1 MRPAKTS
8 PRPTPPSGGSAKPQS
23 EQQRTRLR
31 WAALGLVL
39 ALALAY
45 ANSLSTPFVFDDL
58 EGVVGNTSIRDPS
71 HWSDVLWAPANATGA
86 TGRPLVNLSLALNYA
101 LGGLDV
107 RGYHVFNLLLHA
119 ASALLLLGLVRCTL
133 LLPALAARFSA
144 VALPAGLS
152 VALLWGLHPLLT
164 ESVTC
169 VIQRTELLG
178 GFFYLLTLYAF
189 VRSASGDASPRWRI
203 ASVAACLLGMAAK
216 ETMATAPLIVFFFD
230 RTFVAGSFAGAWRE
244 RRGYYLA
251 LAATWLP
258 LLALVI
264 AAKNRSGIVGFD
276 LGVSP
281 YAYALTQ
288 CKALLLYLKLSFW
301 PHPLVVDYG
310 ADLVPGLGAV
320 WWQALVLIALVGGTL
335 IALWRKPWLGFLG
348 LVFFVIIAPSSS
360 ILPLTTQTISE
371 HRMYLSLA
379 AVVIPVVMWIFHRLG
394 PRGLTVTLLL
404 ALVLGVAT
412 FARNQDYRTPLN
424 LWRVTV
430 RDYPDNARARTNYGN
445 YLAQDGQLT
454 EAVAQFQASLR
465 LKANDPDAAFNLGN
479 ALTSLGDFTGAA
491 EAYGRALK
499 INPNHAMAHYGL
511 ANCLARLGR
520 MDDAVAHFARA
531 SQLRPSDV
539 NVLHAYASALAY
551 ANRGDEAL
559 GVYAEALKLTPQDPA
574 LYGERGAVLA
584 GLRRWDEALSDLRE
598 AARLA
603 PEDAHA
609 RFNLG
614 RLLLDQQRWPEAAE
628 TFAAMIRL
636 QPQEA
641 AAYNGLGRALSG
653 QERWDEAIA
662 QFQQACRL
670 QPQWPE
676 PQRNLERA
684 EFKRSLRPAR
694 P

>member
-1 MRPAKTS
+1 MEPTAK
-8 PRPTPPSGGSAKPQS
+8 
-23 EQQRTRLR
+23 QQRVRLR
-31 WAALGLVL
+31 WSAVGLVL
-39 ALALAY
+39 ALGLAY

-58 EGVVGNTSIRDPS
+58 EGVVDNASIRDLS
-71 HWSDVLWAPANATGA
+71 HWGDMLWAPANATGA

-119 ASALLLLGLVRCTL
+119 ASALLLLGIVRRTL
-133 LLPALAARFSA
+133 QLPALAARFSQ

-178 GFFYLLTLYAF
+178 GLFYLLTLYAF
-189 VRSASGDASPRWRI
+189 VRSASGDSTLRWRI
-203 ASVAACLLGMAAK
+203 ASAVACLLGMAAK

-230 RTFVAGSFAGAWRE
+230 RTFVAGSFVTAWRE

-288 CKALLLYLKLSFW
+288 CKALLLYLKLSLW

-310 ADLVPGLGAV
+310 ADLVPGLAAV
-320 WWQALVLIALVGGTL
+320 WWQALALVVLVGGTL
-335 IALWRKPWLGFLG
+335 VALWRKPWLGFLG
-348 LVFFVIIAPSSS
+348 LVFFLIIAPSSS

-379 AVVIPVVMWIFHRLG
+379 AVVILFVVPALARYG
-394 PRGLTVTLLL
+394 SRGLALTLPL
-404 ALVLGVAT
+404 AALLGVAT
-412 FARNQDYRTPLN
+412 FARNHDYRTPLN

-430 RDYPDNARARTNYGN
+430 RDCPDNARARTNYGN

-454 EAVAQFQASLR
+454 EAVAQFQAALR
-465 LKANDPDAAFNLGN
+465 LKTNDADPAFNLGN
-479 ALTSLGDFTGAA
+479 ALTSLNDFAGAA
-491 EAYGRALK
+491 AAYNRALTL
-499 INPNHAMAHYGL
+499 NPNHAMAHYGL

-520 MDDAVAHFARA
+520 LDDAVAHFARA
-531 SQLRPSDV
+531 SQLRPSDA

-551 ANRGDEAL
+551 AGRGTESLA
-559 GVYAEALKLTPQDPA
+559 VYTAALKLTPNDA
-574 LYGERGAVLA
+574 TLHGEFGAVLA
-584 GLRRWDEALSDLRE
+584 GQRQWDGAVAEMTEAVRLSPD
-598 AARLA
+598 
-603 PEDAHA
+603 DAHA

-614 RLLLDQQRWPEAAE
+614 RLLLDLQRWPEAAE
-628 TFAAMIRL
+628 TFTAMIRL

-641 AAYNGLGRALSG
+641 AAYNGLGLALSG
-653 QERWDEAIA
+653 QDRWDEALA

-670 QPQWPE
+670 QPQWAE
-676 PQRNLERA
+676 AQRNLERA
-684 EFKRSLRPAR
+684 ELKHSLRSPR
-694 P
+694 Q